1 MRLKIL
7 KKTPHKICNNTE
19 FNVDLNLDVHCTAQK
34 IKFPIKDFFSKYEQV
49 RSFLWIWSYLLK
61 KNLVETLVFLQCGY
75 IPLVHVPDDK
85 DLIKALILLYM
96 EMNFKKIAAF

>member
-7 KKTPHKICNNTE
+7 KKTPHKIFNNTE

-49 RSFLWIWSYLLK
+49 RSFLWI
-61 KNLVETLVFLQCGY
+61 
-75 IPLVHVPDDK
+75 
-85 DLIKALILLYM
+85 
-96 EMNFKKIAAF
+96 